1 MYHSGTIIRVV
12 LLVCLMIVVPLFS
25 PGCIS
30 SSVRFTRD
38 SSSGGSGHKV
48 RTVPATWDYRSTYSV
63 PCARLQETARSY
75 LGIRY
80 RFGAMSRK
88 STDCSGLVCMV
99 YREVSHAKLPRSTGK
114 QWAIGNPVQSGAEK
128 CGDLVFFKGG
138 IFGRINHVGICLEK
152 GTFIHASVR
161 RGVMINKLD
170 EPYYRERYAGT
181 KRIFR

>member
-1 MYHSGTIIRVV
+1 MCHGGTIIHVV
-12 LLVCLMIVVPLFS
+12 LLLCLTVLVPLFS

-38 SSSGGSGHKV
+38 GAYGSSGQKV
-48 RTVPATWDYRSTYSV
+48 RTGPAQWDYRSTYSV
-63 PCARLQETARSY
+63 PCARLQETARRY

-99 YREVSHAKLPRSTGK
+99 YHEVSHAKLPRSTGK
-114 QWAIGNPVQSGAEK
+114 QWDIGKPVQSGTEK
-128 CGDLVFFKGG
+128 CGDLVFFRGG
-138 IFGRINHVGICLEK
+138 IFGRINHVGIFLEE

-161 RGVMINKLD
+161 RGVMISKLD